1 MTAPFK
7 DHFSTGSANYAAH
20 RPTYPAQ
27 LVDELAALC
36 PGTRLALDCGCGT
49 GQLTVLLAERF
60 ERVVGTDA
68 SAAQIDKAQ
77 ARERSSIA
85 WPWPRTADWRRPAPT
100 W

>member
-36 PGTRLALDCGCGT
+36 PGTRLALA
-49 GQLTVLLAERF
+49 LA
-60 ERVVGTDA
+60 
-68 SAAQIDKAQ
+68 AA
-77 ARERSSIA
+77 
-85 WPWPRTADWRRPAPT
+85 
-100 W
+100 